1 MFVTSKIN
9 KDVTVRKLDIRGK
22 VCPMTFV
29 YTKINLEKMKKGE
42 ILEVILDFPPAV
54 ENIPVSCRQQELGEI
69 LEIKKLPT
77 NPKEWVI
84 LIKRI

>member
-1 MFVTSKIN
+1 MFVTSRMI
-9 KDVTVRKLDIRGK
+9 KDIIVKKLDIRGK

-54 ENIPVSCRQQELGEI
+54 ENIPVSCKQQELGEI
-69 LEIKKLPT
+69 LEIKKLYT
-77 NPKEWVI
+77 NSKEWI
-84 LIKRI
+84 IRIKKI